1 MLGIINIF
9 MLGIIVLMLGT
20 GDARYFLCWSLVY
33 LVLGIRDWC
42 ICTIDASHHWWLL
55 FCTTLSWNIMSVCN
69 NISI

>member
-42 ICTIDASHHWWLL
+42 ICTIDASHH
-55 FCTTLSWNIMSVCN
+55 
-69 NISI
+69 